1 MWEYLLLSVTV
12 LLLSLCCSAKYVMRV
27 SWENK
32 KEELIELNKQ
42 LEQMEE
48 LTDELK
54 EQKKEIEELL
64 QNEFRDYD
72 ALFKCK

>member
-1 MWEYLLLSVTV
+1 
-12 LLLSLCCSAKYVMRV
+12 MRV